1 MEHPAATGR
10 LAGKVAIVTGGGT
23 RSDTQELGI
32 GRATA
37 LLFARAG
44 AQVVVADLSVEN
56 AQRTCDDIVAEG
68 GDASVVAADVSD
80 AAACQAMVSAAVE
93 RFGALHVLFNNA
105 AVVGNGTVLTFED
118 ENFDRNVAVNLKGPA
133 LATRYAIPA
142 MERSCGGSIIYV
154 SSIDGIAA
162 PYSQTVPYSPHQ
174 GCAAHARQDHG
185 IQSRTPGHSRQL
197 HRAGPRTRCLPQPA
211 DEAGSARAPQERI
224 APRHRRHALG
234 RGVAGRVPG
243 QRRVALDIRG
253 DDTGRWRPAR
263 GGAAA
268 SLRLPDRHDGVTWPS
283 LQSAVWSDAW
293 VTTPAGTDRS
303 RRNSDQRCVAVG
315 GPSSSATRSTGS

>member
-23 RSDTQELGI
+23 RSDTEELGI

-44 AQVVVADLSVEN
+44 ARVVVADLSVEN

-80 AAACQAMVSAAVE
+80 AGACQAMVSAAVE

-105 AVVGNGTVLTFED
+105 AVVGSGTVLTFED

-142 MERSCGGSIIYV
+142 MERSGGGSIIYV
-154 SSIDGIAA
+154 SSIDAIAA
-162 PYSQTVPYSPHQ
+162 PYSQTVPYSLTKGALHMLTKTTASNHGRQ
-174 GCAAHARQDHG
+174 GIRANCIA
-185 IQSRTPGHSRQL
+185 PGHVHGAFPSRL
-197 HRAGPRTRCLPQPA
+197 MRPGARELRRNASPLGTEGTPWDVAWLA
-211 DEAGSARAPQERI
+211 VFLASDES
-224 APRHRRHALG
+224 
-234 RGVAGRVPG
+234 
-243 QRRVALDIRG
+243 
-253 DDTGRWRPAR
+253 RWI
-263 GGAAA
+263 
-268 SLRLPDRHDGVTWPS
+268 SGVTIPVDGG
-283 LQSAVWSDAW
+283 LLAVAPLRAYSYLTD
-293 VTTPAGTDRS
+293 TT
-303 RRNSDQRCVAVG
+303 V
-315 GPSSSATRSTGS
+315 